1 MNSLLIS
8 GPKIYADLA
17 NISTSISDGILVIEH
32 GKIHDIQHGKI
43 HDVSSSQEK
52 IHDVSSS
59 RGTTAGSSYEFP
71 SNYSL
76 IPGRIDLHTHG
87 VAGVDVMDATPEALR
102 IMTNKLAKEGTTS
115 FLATT
120 MSMPVDKISAAIE
133 NVAKFIC
140 DENNTGARIL
150 GLHLE
155 GPFIAESKM
164 GAHQHDYLLMPD
176 VALMRQWQS
185 LANGFIKL
193 VTLAPELKGADALI
207 QCLLELNIVPSIG
220 HSNASCQIALNAI
233 DQGCRHITHL
243 FNAMSGLHHRHPG
256 VALAALERPVLTEII
271 ADGEHV
277 SWEMLK
283 FVMRIKGQHELCV
296 VTDSMRAKCMPAGQY
311 DLGGQKVNVTTE
323 SARLEDG
330 TLAGSVLTMTQ
341 AIQNLIQHNICDLS
355 AAIFLSSINPAKQLG
370 IFDEVGSITPGKRAD
385 FIVLDADHHVVMT
398 VCHGQV
404 VYKSSK

>member
-1 MNSLLIS
+1 MLIQ
-8 GPKIYADLA
+8 GPKIYTDSEI
-17 NISTSISDGILVIEH
+17 ISNGLLLIED
-32 GKIHDIQHGKI
+32 GKIR
-43 HDVSSSQEK
+43 EC
-52 IHDVSSS
+52 
-59 RGTTAGSSYEFP
+59 RGDPRVVARSNFTFP
-71 SNYSL
+71 SDYSL

-102 IMTNKLAKEGTTS
+102 IMANRLAKEGTTS

-120 MSMPVDKISAAIE
+120 MSMPVEKINAAIE
-133 NVAKFIC
+133 NVAKFISN
-140 DENNTGARIL
+140 ENNIGARIL

-164 GAHQHDYLLMPD
+164 GAHQHDYILKPD
-176 VALMRQWQS
+176 VALMRQWQT
-185 LANGFIKL
+185 LANGLIKI
-193 VTLAPELKGADALI
+193 VTLAPEVAGADELI
-207 QCLLELNIVPSIG
+207 ACLVELDIIPSIG
-220 HSNASCQIALNAI
+220 HSNASCEIACAAI
-233 DQGCRHITHL
+233 DKGCRHITHL

-256 VALAALERPVLTEII
+256 VALAALERPVLAEII

-277 SWEMLK
+277 AWEMLK
-283 FVMRIKGQHELCV
+283 FVMRVKGRHELCV

-311 DLGGQKVNVTTE
+311 DLGGQTVNVTTE

-330 TLAGSVLTMTQ
+330 TLAGSVLTMSQ

-355 AAIFLSSINPAKQLG
+355 AAISLSSINPAKQLG
-370 IFDEVGSITPGKRAD
+370 IFNEIGSISPDKWAD
-385 FIVLDADHHVVMT
+385 VVVLDERHNVVMT

>member
-1 MNSLLIS
+1 MLIQ
-8 GPKIYADLA
+8 GPKIYTDSG
-17 NISTSISDGILVIEH
+17 IISDGMLLIE
-32 GKIHDIQHGKI
+32 QGKI
-43 HDVSSSQEK
+43 HDVSSSC
-52 IHDVSSS
+52 
-59 RGTTAGSSYEFP
+59 GTTAEYRVTFP
-71 SNYSL
+71 NHYSL

-87 VAGVDVMDATPEALR
+87 VAGVDVMDATPESLR
-102 IMTNKLAKEGTTS
+102 IMADMLAKEGTTS

-120 MSMPVDKISAAIE
+120 MSMPVEKINAAID
-133 NVAKFIC
+133 NVAQYIR
-140 DENNTGARIL
+140 DENNAGARIL

-176 VALMRQWQS
+176 VALMRHWQS

-193 VTLAPELKGADALI
+193 VTLAPELNGADNLI
-207 QCLLELNIVPSIG
+207 QCLLELNIIPSIG
-220 HSNASCQIALNAI
+220 HSNASCQIALDAI

-256 VALAALERPVLTEII
+256 VALAALERPVLAEII

-277 SWEMLK
+277 AWEMLK
-283 FVMRIKGQHELCV
+283 FVMRVKGQHELCV

-330 TLAGSVLTMTQ
+330 TLAGSVLTMSQ

-355 AAIFLSSINPAKQLG
+355 AAISLSSINPAKQLG
-370 IFDEVGSITPGKRAD
+370 IFDEVGSISLGKWAD
-385 FIVLDADHHVVMT
+385 VVVLDEHHNVVMT